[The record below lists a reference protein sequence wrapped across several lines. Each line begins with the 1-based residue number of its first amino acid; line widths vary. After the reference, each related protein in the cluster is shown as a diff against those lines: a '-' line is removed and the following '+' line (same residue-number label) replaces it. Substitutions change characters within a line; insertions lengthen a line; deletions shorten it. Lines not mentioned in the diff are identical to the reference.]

1 VHERLHETAALVLFE
16 IILVACG
23 LASSSALPT
32 PASAATASTEALAPA
47 VTQPSLCQPP
57 SLANCYTDATMQSY
71 IDKVLPMITQF
82 FRAKYAA
89 MPEPTEYYFIA
100 HGQQLLSACEDEG
113 GNPGL
118 ENDETYA
125 YCPADRNVYLGQ
137 TTMWKMYNQDGDA
150 APAVGLA
157 HEWGHN
163 VQTQIGVPPPRT
175 QDETIVH
182 EDQADCIAGAWIQY
196 ADEQKW
202 LEPEDVS
209 SITRLVEDIASAED
223 NQNRTHGTLSERG
236 AAMTM
241 GLRGGLAACNRFYPE
256 TPIFTPSGG

>member
-1 VHERLHETAALVLFE
+1 
-16 IILVACG
+16 
-23 LASSSALPT
+23 
-32 PASAATASTEALAPA
+32 
-47 VTQPSLCQPP
+47 
-57 SLANCYTDATMQSY
+57 
-71 IDKVLPMITQF
+71 
-82 FRAKYAA
+82 
-89 MPEPTEYYFIA
+89 
-100 HGQQLLSACEDEG
+100 
-113 GNPGL
+113 
-118 ENDETYA
+118 
-125 YCPADRNVYLGQ
+125 
-137 TTMWKMYNQDGDA
+137 MYNQDGDA

-241 GLRGGLAACNRFYPE
+241 GLRGGLAACNHFYPE